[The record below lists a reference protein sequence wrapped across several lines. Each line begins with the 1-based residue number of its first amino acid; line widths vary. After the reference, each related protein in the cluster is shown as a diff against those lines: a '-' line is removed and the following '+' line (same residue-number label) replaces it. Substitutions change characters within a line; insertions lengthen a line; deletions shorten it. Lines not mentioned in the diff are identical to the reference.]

1 MSDPRFSN
9 GVPVMACPKIP
20 CKRSGKVAT
29 WSASRRSA
37 VNAMWDQLPP
47 TRKPS
52 HRQKSGLLRLLGLT
66 NFLKFANHRTFCH
79 SDDREESVLFSLYF
93 AALLRT
99 ICTGPSKPEGI
110 SGEFAL

>member
-52 HRQKSGLLRLLGLT
+52 HRQKSGLPVGRTDKLSEVC
-66 NFLKFANHRTFCH
+66 NHRTSCH